1 MIWICPS
8 PPSDYQA
15 RGDGTLLALFFF
27 KHFSHLCGGE
37 ASFLAPSGAG
47 PLQHSDEL
55 RVGAQRN
62 CFVVCVVQR
71 DQCRQCYTLVHDH
84 DRYAVHLL
92 HIISEWLCRVG
103 QLNLFHSCLSSPPM
117 KTRLPRL
124 IPTATTVTVWGASVT
139 S

>member
-1 MIWICPS
+1 MTWICTP

-15 RGDGTLLALFFF
+15 RGADTLLVFFF
-27 KHFSHLCGGE
+27 KHFPHLRSGE
-37 ASFLAPSGAG
+37 ASFLPSSGAG
-47 PLQHSDEL
+47 SLQHSDEL
-55 RVGAQRN
+55 RVSAQRN

-84 DRYAVHLL
+84 DRHAVHLL
-92 HIISEWLCRVG
+92 HIISERLCRVG

-117 KTRLPRL
+117 TTRLPRL
-124 IPTATTVTVWGASVT
+124 MPTATTVTVWGSSVT